1 MDRSTISLLRANN
14 SKHNISKIKQSP
26 SRSGKVDQ
34 IIKANLKKIK
44 RDVSLQKKE
53 QKEREE
59 SSRRRKKLLEAKN
72 EIIRQQNKEK
82 TIKRK

>member
-1 MDRSTISLLRANN
+1 VDRSTISLLRANN

-44 RDVSLQKKE
+44 RDVSLQKKQNARKVAE
-53 QKEREE
+53 EERNYLKQ
-59 SSRRRKKLLEAKN
+59 RMR
-72 EIIRQQNKEK
+72 
-82 TIKRK
+82 